1 MARETAAAQTA
12 PPASARGIRGD
23 DPAPTIQLDIPWQK
37 TLGARLGL
45 LSLAIL
51 VSAILVIAT
60 DFRMLQEIDVAMAQ
74 TNLLGHDRGDAFQL
88 LALTE
93 RLARD
98 TGEERTRTLAAVADV
113 RGQIDRRFDSIRGE
127 RTPGTAAPAPV
138 GPATGQRRENF
149 WRLQIVPAL
158 DRLAVA
164 HDPGTLLALNE
175 TVKRYVAQMDEIQA
189 DIDAAVALHAQRF
202 RTIQYAFLLFVALVC
217 SVTFY
222 MLQNAARRVRVL
234 VQVAQ
239 RSSSGDHAADAPPLG
254 DDELGRLG
262 QAWNAVL
269 ATIRHL
275 LAEEKAARVRLE
287 TLLAGVSETANGI
300 SAAAAELLAGTTEQ
314 AAAAQQQ
321 AAAVAET
328 VSTVNEVAETSRQAA
343 ERAPSVAD
351 AANRAV
357 EIARAGRKA
366 VDDTVVGLR
375 SVKEQVQAITVG
387 TMALAEQG
395 QAIGEITATVKDL
408 AEQTNLLALNAAIE
422 ASRAGEQGKGF
433 AVVAGEVKALADQ
446 SKKATAQV
454 RQILGQIQK
463 ATTSAVAA
471 AEEGKR
477 SVDAAVMVALQ
488 AGETIRALGDTV
500 TESGQVVGQMAA
512 SAGQQAT
519 GMSQI
524 HHAMSNIN
532 QASSQHLAATQQAT
546 RTAQAL
552 SDAGRR
558 LTEMMR

>member
-1 MARETAAAQTA
+1 MTRNI
-12 PPASARGIRGD
+12 SWRNG
-23 DPAPTIQLDIPWQK
+23 
-37 TLGARLGL
+37 LGTRLGL
-45 LSLAIL
+45 LSVAIL
-51 VSAILVIAT
+51 VSAILLIVA
-60 DFRMLQEIDVAMAQ
+60 DFRMLGQIDAARAQ
-74 TNLLGHDRGDAFQL
+74 TNVLGHDRGDAYRL

-93 RLARD
+93 RLGHDVGDDRA
-98 TGEERTRTLAAVADV
+98 RTLGELSDV
-113 RGQIDRRFDSIRGE
+113 RGEINRRFDASRGGASLDQ
-127 RTPGTAAPAPV
+127 TSVASAI
-138 GPATGQRRENF
+138 ATGRRREAF
-149 WRLQIVPAL
+149 WRSQIVPVL
-158 DRLAVA
+158 DRLTAS
-164 HDPGTLLALNE
+164 HDPATLAELNA
-175 TVKRYVAQMDEIQA
+175 TIKRYVTEMDDIQVE
-189 DIDAAVALHAQRF
+189 IDAAAAADAARF
-202 RTIQYAFLLFVALVC
+202 KTLQFGFLLFVAFVCLV
-217 SVTFY
+217 TMY
-222 MLQNAARRVRVL
+222 ILQDAARRVRVL
-234 VQVAQ
+234 VDVAG
-239 RSSSGDHAADAPPLG
+239 RSASGDHAADAPPLG
-254 DDELGRLG
+254 DDEVGRLG
-262 QAWNAVL
+262 EAWNGVL

-275 LAEEKAARVRLE
+275 LGDEKAARVRLE

-300 SAAAAELLAGTTEQ
+300 SAAAAQLLAGTTEQ

-488 AGETIRALGDTV
+488 AGETIRALGETV

-532 QASSQHLAATQQAT
+532 QASSQHLAATQQAE

>member
-1 MARETAAAQTA
+1 MARQ
-12 PPASARGIRGD
+12 
-23 DPAPTIQLDIPWQK
+23 IPWRK
-37 TLGARLGL
+37 TLGARLGMM
-45 LSLAIL
+45 SVAIL
-51 VSAILVIAT
+51 VCAIALIAA
-60 DFRMLQEIDVAMAQ
+60 DFRMLGEIDAAMAQ
-74 TNLLGHDRGDAFQL
+74 TNVLGHDRSDAYQL

-98 TGEERTRTLAAVADV
+98 TGEQRAGTLGEVAEV
-113 RGQIDRRFDSIRGE
+113 RGQIDRRFDAIRGSDQ
-127 RTPGTAAPAPV
+127 G
-138 GPATGQRRENF
+138 GPASGQKRENF
-149 WRLQIVPAL
+149 WRTQIVPGL
-158 DRLAVA
+158 DRLMAG
-164 HDPGTLLALNE
+164 HDPATLSALNA
-175 TVKRYVAQMDEIQA
+175 TVKRYVAQMDDIQTE
-189 DIDAAVALHAQRF
+189 IDAAARAGADRF
-202 RTIQYAFLLFVALVC
+202 RTIQYGFLLFVAFVCLV
-217 SVTFY
+217 TLY
-222 MLQNAARRVRVL
+222 LLHDAARRVRVL
-234 VQVAQ
+234 VQVAE
-239 RSSSGDHAADAPPLG
+239 RSSAGDHGADAPPLG
-254 DDELGRLG
+254 EDEVGSLGE
-262 QAWNAVL
+262 AWNAVL
-269 ATIRHL
+269 ATIRRL
-275 LAEEKAARVRLE
+275 LGEEKAARVRLE
-287 TLLAGVSETANGI
+287 TLLAGVLETANGI
-300 SAAAAELLAGTTEQ
+300 SAAAAQLLAGTTEQ
-314 AAAAQQQ
+314 AAAAQHQ
-321 AAAVAET
+321 AAAVAQT

-375 SVKEQVQAITVG
+375 SVKDQVQAITEG

-395 QAIGEITATVKDL
+395 QAIGEITSTVKDL

-477 SVDAAVMVALQ
+477 SVDAAVTVALQ
-488 AGETIRALGDTV
+488 AGETIRALGETV

-532 QASSQHLAATQQAT
+532 QASSQHLAATQQAE
-546 RTAQAL
+546 RTAQSL

>member
-1 MARETAAAQTA
+1 MTKEIA
-12 PPASARGIRGD
+12 
-23 DPAPTIQLDIPWQK
+23 WHK
-37 TLGARLGL
+37 TLGARIGL
-45 LSLAIL
+45 LSVAIL
-51 VSAILVIAT
+51 VSAILLIVA
-60 DFRMLQEIDVAMAQ
+60 DFRMLGEIDAAMSQ
-74 TNLLGHDRGDAFQL
+74 TNILGHDRSDAYQL

-98 TGEERTRTLAAVADV
+98 NSEERARTLGEITDV
-113 RGQIDRRFDSIRGE
+113 REQIDHRFDASRGE
-127 RTPGTAAPAPV
+127 VAGATLGPLRVEAKSAP
-138 GPATGQRRENF
+138 RRQAF
-149 WRLQIVPAL
+149 WHSQIVPAL
-158 DRLAVA
+158 DKLAA
-164 HDPGTLLALNE
+164 SHDPAVLSALTA
-175 TVKRYVAQMDEIQA
+175 TVKRYVAELSEIQQEIDLGVRRDA
-189 DIDAAVALHAQRF
+189 DRF
-202 RTIQYAFLLFVALVC
+202 RTTQYSFLAFVAFVCLVTLYL
-217 SVTFY
+217 VHD
-222 MLQNAARRVRVL
+222 AARRMRVL
-234 VQVAQ
+234 VLVAE
-239 RSSSGDHAADAPPLG
+239 RSSSGEHGADAPPLG
-254 DDELGRLG
+254 YDEVGRLAE
-262 QAWNAVL
+262 AWNAVL
-269 ATIRHL
+269 GTVRHL
-275 LAEEKAARVRLE
+275 LGEEKAARVRIE
-287 TLLAGVSETANGI
+287 ALLAGVAETANGI
-300 SAAAAELLAGTTEQ
+300 SAAAAELLAGTTAQ

-321 AAAVAET
+321 AAAVAQT

-375 SVKEQVQAITVG
+375 SVKDQVQAITVG

-395 QAIGEITATVKDL
+395 QAIGEITSTVNDL

-477 SVDAAVMVALQ
+477 SVDAAVTVALQ
-488 AGETIRALGDTV
+488 AGETIRALGETV

-532 QASSQHLAATQQAT
+532 QASSQHLAATQQAN

-558 LTEMMR
+558 LTEMMQ

>member
-1 MARETAAAQTA
+1 MTRE
-12 PPASARGIRGD
+12 
-23 DPAPTIQLDIPWQK
+23 IPWRK

-51 VSAILVIAT
+51 VCAVFLIAA
-60 DFRMLQEIDVAMAQ
+60 DFRMLGELDLARAE
-74 TNLLGHDRGDAFQL
+74 TNVLGHDRSDAYQL

-98 TGEERTRTLAAVADV
+98 TGDERARTLGEIGDV
-113 RGQIDRRFDSIRGE
+113 REQIDRRFASSRGGE
-127 RTPGTAAPAPV
+127 SASPDRAAAGI
-138 GPATGQRRENF
+138 GPEADAGRETL
-149 WRLQIVPAL
+149 WRSQIVPAL
-158 DRLAVA
+158 AQLVA
-164 HDPGTLLALNE
+164 GHDPATLAALNA
-175 TVKRYVAQMDEIQA
+175 TVKRYVAAMDQSQRNLDASVRLDA
-189 DIDAAVALHAQRF
+189 DHFRTVQYGFLLLVAFVCFVTLYLLRDAAQ
-202 RTIQYAFLLFVALVC
+202 
-217 SVTFY
+217 
-222 MLQNAARRVRVL
+222 RVRIL
-234 VQVAQ
+234 VQVAE
-239 RSSSGDHAADAPPLG
+239 RSQAGDHAADAPNLG
-254 DDELGRLG
+254 DDELGKLAE
-262 QAWNAVL
+262 AWNAVL
-269 ATIRHL
+269 RTIRHL
-275 LAEEKAARVRLE
+275 LGEEKAARIRLE
-287 TLLAGVSETANGI
+287 TLLAGVSETANSI
-300 SAAAAELLAGTTEQ
+300 SSAAAELLAGTTEQ

-321 AAAVAET
+321 AAAVAQT

-375 SVKEQVQAITVG
+375 SVKDQVQAITVG

-395 QAIGEITATVKDL
+395 QAIGEITSTVKDL

-488 AGETIRALGDTV
+488 AGETIRALGETV

-532 QASSQHLAATQQAT
+532 QASSQHLAATQQAE

>member
-1 MARETAAAQTA
+1 MARNI
-12 PPASARGIRGD
+12 SWRNG
-23 DPAPTIQLDIPWQK
+23 
-37 TLGARLGL
+37 LGARLGL
-45 LSLAIL
+45 LSVAIL
-51 VSAILVIAT
+51 VSAILLIVA
-60 DFRMLQEIDVAMAQ
+60 DFRMLGQIDAARAQ
-74 TNLLGHDRGDAFQL
+74 TNVLGHDRGDAYRL

-93 RLARD
+93 RLGHDAGDDRA
-98 TGEERTRTLAAVADV
+98 RTLGELSDV
-113 RGQIDRRFDSIRGE
+113 RGEINRRFEASRAGASSD
-127 RTPGTAAPAPV
+127 PAAV
-138 GPATGQRRENF
+138 TSGIATGRRRENF
-149 WRLQIVPAL
+149 WRTQILPVL
-158 DRLAVA
+158 DRLTAS
-164 HDPGTLLALNE
+164 HDPATLAELNS
-175 TVKRYVAQMDEIQA
+175 TIKRYVTEMDDIQA
-189 DIDAAVALHAQRF
+189 EIDASAAADAARF
-202 RTIQYAFLLFVALVC
+202 KTLQFGFLLFVAFVCLV
-217 SVTFY
+217 TMY
-222 MLQNAARRVRVL
+222 MLQDAARRVRVL
-234 VQVAQ
+234 VDVAD
-239 RSSSGDHAADAPPLG
+239 RSASGDHAADAPPLG
-254 DDELGRLG
+254 NDEVGRLG
-262 QAWNAVL
+262 EAWNGVL

-275 LAEEKAARVRLE
+275 LGDEKAARVRLE

-375 SVKEQVQAITVG
+375 SVKDQVQAITVG

-488 AGETIRALGDTV
+488 AGETIRALGETV

-532 QASSQHLAATQQAT
+532 QASSQHLAATQQAE
-546 RTAQAL
+546 RTAQVL

>member
-1 MARETAAAQTA
+1 MTRSIA
-12 PPASARGIRGD
+12 
-23 DPAPTIQLDIPWQK
+23 WWK
-37 TLGARLGL
+37 TLGARLGA
-45 LSLAIL
+45 LSVAIL
-51 VSAILVIAT
+51 VSAILLIAA
-60 DFRMLQEIDVAMAQ
+60 DFSMLRELDAAMAQ
-74 TNLLGHDRGDAFQL
+74 TNILGHDRSDAYQL

-98 TGEERTRTLAAVADV
+98 AGDDRARTLGEIGDV
-113 RGQIDRRFDSIRGE
+113 RGQIDRRFDAIRGTE
-127 RTPGTAAPAPV
+127 GPDPGPLRARPEADL
-138 GPATGQRRENF
+138 RRETF
-149 WRLQIVPAL
+149 WRSQIVPAL
-158 DRLAVA
+158 DRLAA
-164 HDPGTLLALNE
+164 GHDPVTLATLNA
-175 TVKRYVAQMDEIQA
+175 TVKRYVAEMDDSQKA
-189 DIDAAVALHAQRF
+189 IDASVRRDADRF
-202 RTIQYAFLLFVALVC
+202 RTVQYGFLLFVAFVC
-217 SVTFY
+217 IVTLF
-222 MLQNAARRVRVL
+222 LLNGAARRMRTL
-234 VQVAQ
+234 VKVAE
-239 RSSSGDHAADAPPLG
+239 RSSAGDHAADAPPLG
-254 DDELGRLG
+254 DDEVGRLG
-262 QAWNAVL
+262 EAWNSVL
-269 ATIRHL
+269 ATIRRL
-275 LAEEKAARVRLE
+275 LGEETAARIRME
-287 TLLAGVSETANGI
+287 ALLAGVSETANGI
-300 SAAAAELLAGTTEQ
+300 SAAAAELLAGTTQQ

-321 AAAVAET
+321 AAAVAQT

-395 QAIGEITATVKDL
+395 QAIGEITSTVKDL

-488 AGETIRALGDTV
+488 AGDTIRALGDTV

-532 QASSQHLAATQQAT
+532 QASSQHLAATQQAE

>member
-1 MARETAAAQTA
+1 MTRE
-12 PPASARGIRGD
+12 
-23 DPAPTIQLDIPWQK
+23 IPWRK
-37 TLGARLGL
+37 TLGARLGS
-45 LSLAIL
+45 LSVAIL
-51 VSAILVIAT
+51 VSAILLIAA
-60 DFRMLQEIDVAMAQ
+60 DFRMLGEIDAAMTQ
-74 TNLLGHDRGDAFQL
+74 TNILGHHRSDAYQL

-98 TGEERTRTLAAVADV
+98 TGEERATTLSEVRDV
-113 RGQIDRRFDSIRGE
+113 RGQIDRRFDAIRGRE
-127 RTPGTAAPAPV
+127 LADAAP
-138 GPATGQRRENF
+138 ENF
-149 WRLQIVPAL
+149 WRTHIVPAL
-158 DRLAVA
+158 DQLMAG
-164 HDPGTLLALNE
+164 HDPATLAALNA
-175 TVKRYVAQMDEIQA
+175 TVKRYVGEMDESQKNV
-189 DIDAAVALHAQRF
+189 DAAARRDADRF
-202 RTIQYAFLLFVALVC
+202 RNIQYSFLIFVAFVCVVTLFLLHDA
-217 SVTFY
+217 S
-222 MLQNAARRVRVL
+222 RRVRVL
-234 VQVAQ
+234 VQVAE

-254 DDELGRLG
+254 YDEVGRLG
-262 QAWNAVL
+262 EAWNAVL
-269 ATIRHL
+269 GTIRHL
-275 LAEEKAARVRLE
+275 LGEEKAARVRLE

-300 SAAAAELLAGTTEQ
+300 STAAAELFAGTTEQ
-314 AAAAQQQ
+314 STAAQQQ
-321 AAAVAET
+321 AEAVAQT
-328 VSTVNEVAETSRQAA
+328 VTTVNEVAETSRQAA

-375 SVKEQVQAITVG
+375 SVKDQVQAITVG

-395 QAIGEITATVKDL
+395 QAIGEITSTVKDL

-488 AGETIRALGDTV
+488 AGETIRALGETV

-532 QASSQHLAATQQAT
+532 QASSQNLAATQQAN

>member
-1 MARETAAAQTA
+1 MARQ
-12 PPASARGIRGD
+12 
-23 DPAPTIQLDIPWQK
+23 IPWRK
-37 TLGARLGL
+37 TLNARLGVP
-45 LSLAIL
+45 SVAIL
-51 VSAILVIAT
+51 VSAILLIAV
-60 DFRMLQEIDVAMAQ
+60 DFRMLGEIDAAMAQ
-74 TNLLGHDRGDAFQL
+74 TNILGHDRGDAYRL

-98 TGEERTRTLAAVADV
+98 SGTDRAQTLGEIGDV
-113 RGQIDRRFDSIRGE
+113 RGQIDRRFDALRGE
-127 RTPGTAAPAPV
+127 KNAASD
-138 GPATGQRRENF
+138 TDSLKTRSESDLRRETF
-149 WRLQIVPAL
+149 WRSQIVPAL
-158 DRLAVA
+158 DRLTAG
-164 HDPGTLLALNE
+164 HDPVTLATLNS
-175 TVKRYVAQMDEIQA
+175 TVKRYVAEMDASQKGV
-189 DIDAAVALHAQRF
+189 DAAVRDAADRF
-202 RTIQYAFLLFVALVC
+202 RTVQYGFLLFVAFVCLV
-217 SVTFY
+217 TLFF
-222 MLQNAARRVRVL
+222 LHGITRRVRVL
-234 VQVAQ
+234 IGVAE
-239 RSSSGDHAADAPPLG
+239 RSASGDHAADAPPLG
-254 DDELGRLG
+254 GDEIGRLG
-262 QAWNAVL
+262 EAWNAVM

-275 LAEEKAARVRLE
+275 LGEEKAARIRLE
-287 TLLAGVSETANGI
+287 ALLAGVSETANGI
-300 SAAAAELLAGTTEQ
+300 SSAAAELLAGTTQQ

-321 AAAVAET
+321 AAAVAQT

-343 ERAPSVAD
+343 ERAPSVAH

-375 SVKEQVQAITVG
+375 SVKDQVQAITVG

-395 QAIGEITATVKDL
+395 QAIGEITSTVKDL

-477 SVDAAVMVALQ
+477 SVDAAVTVALQ

-532 QASSQHLAATQQAT
+532 QASSQHLAATQQAE

>member
-1 MARETAAAQTA
+1 MTRE
-12 PPASARGIRGD
+12 
-23 DPAPTIQLDIPWQK
+23 IPWRK
-37 TLGARLGL
+37 ALGVRLGL
-45 LSLAIL
+45 LSIAIL
-51 VSAILVIAT
+51 FSAILLIAA
-60 DFRMLQEIDVAMAQ
+60 DFRMLGQIDGAMAQ
-74 TNLLGHDRGDAFQL
+74 TNLLGRDRTDAYEL
-88 LALTE
+88 LVLTE

-98 TGEERTRTLAAVADV
+98 TEDQRGRTLGEVGDV
-113 RGQIDRRFDSIRGE
+113 REQIDRRFEHVRGVDSAERGPL
-127 RTPGTAAPAPV
+127 RT
-138 GPATGQRRENF
+138 GPASGRGRETL
-149 WRLQIVPAL
+149 WRTEIVPAL
-158 DRLAVA
+158 DRLAA
-164 HDPGTLLALNE
+164 GHDPATLAGLNS
-175 TVKRYVAQMDEIQA
+175 TVKRYVAEMDDVQKE
-189 DIDAAVALHAQRF
+189 IDAAARSNADRF
-202 RTIQYAFLLFVALVC
+202 RTIQYSFLILVSFVCLV
-217 SVTFY
+217 TLY
-222 MLQNAARRVRVL
+222 LLHGAARRVRVL
-234 VQVAQ
+234 VAVAE
-239 RSSSGDHAADAPPLG
+239 RSSAGDHAADAPPLG
-254 DDELGRLG
+254 EDEVGRLG
-262 QAWNAVL
+262 EAWNGVL

-275 LAEEKAARVRLE
+275 LGDEKAARVRME
-287 TLLAGVSETANGI
+287 TLLAGVAETANGI
-300 SAAAAELLAGTTEQ
+300 SAAAAQLLAGTTEQ
-314 AAAAQQQ
+314 TSAAQLQ
-321 AAAVAET
+321 ADAVAQT

-375 SVKEQVQAITVG
+375 SVKDQVQAITVG

-395 QAIGEITATVKDL
+395 QAIGEITSTVNDL

-477 SVDAAVMVALQ
+477 SVDAAVTVALQ
-488 AGETIRALGDTV
+488 AGETIRTLGDTV

-524 HHAMSNIN
+524 HLAMRNIN
-532 QASSQHLAATQQAT
+532 QASSQHLAATQQANL
-546 RTAQAL
+546 TAQAL

>member
-1 MARETAAAQTA
+1 MKK
-12 PPASARGIRGD
+12 
-23 DPAPTIQLDIPWQK
+23 DIPWRK
-37 TLGARLGL
+37 ALGARLGS
-45 LSLAIL
+45 LSVAIL
-51 VSAILVIAT
+51 VSAILLIAA
-60 DFRMLQEIDVAMAQ
+60 DFRMLGAIDGAMAR
-74 TNLLGHDRGDAFQL
+74 TNVLGHDRSDAYRL

-98 TGEERTRTLAAVADV
+98 SGEERAVTLGEIAEV
-113 RGQIDRRFDSIRGE
+113 RGQIDHRFEDARGGE
-127 RTPGTAAPAPV
+127 DRGPLRS
-138 GPATGQRRENF
+138 GPASGVQREPF
-149 WRLQIVPAL
+149 WRSQIVPGL
-158 DRLAVA
+158 DRLADNR
-164 HDPGTLLALNE
+164 DPATLSALSA
-175 TVKRYVAQMDEIQA
+175 TVKRYIVELDEVQKE
-189 DIDAAVALHAQRF
+189 IDAAVRSDAERF
-202 RTIQYAFLLFVALVC
+202 RSVQYGFLLFVAFVC
-217 SVTFY
+217 CVTLY
-222 MLQNAARRVRVL
+222 LLRNAARRMRVL
-234 VQVAQ
+234 VSVAE
-239 RSSSGDHAADAPPLG
+239 RSALGDHAADAPPLG
-254 DDELGRLG
+254 EDEVGKLGE
-262 QAWNAVL
+262 AWNGVL
-269 ATIRHL
+269 ATIRRL
-275 LAEEKAARVRLE
+275 LGEEKAARVRIE
-287 TLLAGVSETANGI
+287 TLLAGVAETANGI

-321 AAAVAET
+321 AAAVAQT

-357 EIARAGRKA
+357 EIARLGRKA

-395 QAIGEITATVKDL
+395 QAIGEITSTVNDL

-454 RQILGQIQK
+454 RLILGQIQK

-477 SVDAAVMVALQ
+477 SVDAAVTVALQ

-524 HHAMSNIN
+524 HLAMSNIN
-532 QASSQHLAATQQAT
+532 QASSQHLAATQQAN

>member
-1 MARETAAAQTA
+1 MT
-12 PPASARGIRGD
+12 IRSQIAFKEAGD
-23 DPAPTIQLDIPWQK
+23 MTKEMPWRK
-37 TLGARLGL
+37 TLGARLGM
-45 LSLAIL
+45 LSVAIL
-51 VSAILVIAT
+51 VSAILLIVA
-60 DFRMLQEIDVAMAQ
+60 DFQMLGEIDAARAQ
-74 TNLLGHDRGDAFQL
+74 TNVLGHDRSDAYQL

-98 TGEERTRTLAAVADV
+98 TGESRAGTLGEISDV
-113 RGQIDRRFDSIRGE
+113 RGQIDRRFDAARGAGSVPSDGAPG
-127 RTPGTAAPAPV
+127 RTGPGS
-138 GPATGQRRENF
+138 GQRRETF
-149 WRLQIVPAL
+149 WRSQIVPVL
-158 DRLAVA
+158 DRLTSS
-164 HDPGTLLALNE
+164 HDPETLSALNAS
-175 TVKRYVAQMDEIQA
+175 VKRYVSEMDDIQK
-189 DIDAAVALHAQRF
+189 DIDAAARRDADRF
-202 RTIQYAFLLFVALVC
+202 RTLQFGFLLFVAFVCLVTLYL
-217 SVTFY
+217 VHD
-222 MLQNAARRVRVL
+222 AARRVRVL
-234 VQVAQ
+234 VQVAEQ
-239 RSSSGDHAADAPPLG
+239 SSSGDHAADAPPLG
-254 DDELGRLG
+254 EDEVGRLG
-262 QAWNAVL
+262 EAWNGVL

-275 LAEEKAARVRLE
+275 LGEEKAARVRLE

-314 AAAAQQQ
+314 TAAAQQQ
-321 AAAVAET
+321 AEAVAQT

-375 SVKEQVQAITVG
+375 SVKDQVQAITEG

-395 QAIGEITATVKDL
+395 QAIGEITSTVKDL

-488 AGETIRALGDTV
+488 AGETIRALGETV

-532 QASSQHLAATQQAT
+532 QASSQHLAATQQAN

-558 LTEMMR
+558 LTAMMP